1 MDKHDYHFISLKFLT
16 AILLALIFAFLFI
29 YVFTPQQKEEY
40 PTYSFQ
46 KKELDLSERTVF
58 FDSDPQTMESTM
70 TAEKLRFQE
79 KLRERSFELMEQSKK
94 SMLAVISGNH
104 LEKMNGLREERMLTL
119 EAEARRL
126 AEREESLLQ
135 EKRQEL
141 EAELSQRL
149 QQLRQEIRNK
159 YSDFN
164 QEQIRDNYLKMI
176 NLRLKIEF
184 IARNEEEKKEY
195 QRQLKKVESEQE
207 ALMAEK
213 NSQLNESISSRT
225 STLIMNFNQQYA
237 AYREQIRTK
246 NQEILS
252 EQRREIENEL
262 ALASEEIKGDLASTS
277 EQKLAEIEQLIENT
291 REKYY

>member
-29 YVFTPQQKEEY
+29 YVFTPQQRERY

-46 KKELDLSERTVF
+46 KRDLNLSEQTVLF
-58 FDSDPQTMESTM
+58 DFDSQTMEAAI

-79 KLRERSFELMEQSKK
+79 ELRKRSFELMEQSKK
-94 SMLAVISGNH
+94 SMLAVISANH
-104 LEKMNGLREERMLTL
+104 LEKMNGLREGRMLTL
-119 EAEARRL
+119 EAETRRL
-126 AEREESLLQ
+126 DERAERLLQ

-184 IARNEEEKKEY
+184 IARSEEEKKEY
-195 QRQLKKVESEQE
+195 QRQLEKVKSEQE
-207 ALMAEK
+207 ALTAEK

-225 STLIMNFNQQYA
+225 RTLIMNFNQQYA
-237 AYREQIRTK
+237 AYREQIRTEHR
-246 NQEILS
+246 QILS
-252 EQRREIENEL
+252 EQRRKIENEL
-262 ALASEEIKGDLASTS
+262 AVVRKEIKSDLASAK
-277 EQKLAEIEQLIENT
+277 EQKSAEMEQLIENT
-291 REKYY
+291 QEKYY